1 MSTTLVAVIA
11 ASIVVVA
18 AAVDVDVVVVL
29 LFLFLLLL
37 LLLLLFLQLLLLL
50 LLLLLAVVID
60 CTKELRYVILIF
72 QVVLSAYI
80 TWEAGVNGWFGH
92 YNWSKNNFF

>member
-1 MSTTLVAVIA
+1 M
-11 ASIVVVA
+11 
-18 AAVDVDVVVVL
+18 
-29 LFLFLLLL
+29 LFLLLL
-37 LLLLLFLQLLLLL
+37 LLLLLFLLVLFLQLLLLL

-92 YNWSKNNFF
+92 YNWSKNTFFSSEKKKSGSDFDA